1 MPLLFKSLQWPPLL
15 SEQGITRVLTVA
27 HQIDP
32 PWSDAYDFSHLIS
45 HYSSYIDLKT
55 FPLTCQACSTHRVLF
70 VSSAYNGLAPYT
82 GMANSFTILKSLCLV
97 TFYQDLC
104 WLLLKELSSTP
115 MTGQID
121 ATSIYSF
128 LFLRTIYH
136 PLTYRI
142 LVFCPFPLP
151 ESKCH
156 VILSAWFTNISQ
168 VPRI

>member
-1 MPLLFKSLQWPPLL
+1 M
-15 SEQGITRVLTVA
+15 A

-82 GMANSFTILKSLCLV
+82 GMANSFTILKLLFFV
-97 TFYQDLC
+97 TVCQDLC
-104 WLLLKELSSTP
+104 QLLLKKLSSTP
-115 MTGQID
+115 MTHQIGS
-121 ATSIYSF
+121 TSIYSF
-128 LFLRTIYH
+128 LFLKTTYH

-142 LVFCPFPLP
+142 LCFFIVCFP
-151 ESKCH
+151 C
-156 VILSAWFTNISQ
+156 
-168 VPRI
+168 